1 MKLEIKPILTCTTVE
16 YETNIKPL
24 IDYLENFYACPQ
36 DLLLETRATTWR
48 CDDFKDSC
56 SGCPFQEANIL
67 VQKAVDM
74 LKDIRIEK
82 S

>member
-36 DLLLETRATTWR
+36 DLPTRTTIWR
-48 CDDFKDSC
+48 CDDFKNSC

-67 VQKAVDM
+67 VQKAVNM

-82 S
+82 R